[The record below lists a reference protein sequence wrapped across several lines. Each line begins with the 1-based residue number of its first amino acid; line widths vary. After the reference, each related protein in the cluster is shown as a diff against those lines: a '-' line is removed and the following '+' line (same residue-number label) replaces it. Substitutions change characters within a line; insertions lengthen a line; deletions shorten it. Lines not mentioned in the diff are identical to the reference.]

1 MLMMSINI
9 LTMIDEIDYLINQY
23 IGMLGRKYLLF

>member
-9 LTMIDEIDYLINQY
+9 LTMIDQIDYLINQY
-23 IGMLGRKYLLF
+23 IDMLGRKNLLF

>member
-9 LTMIDEIDYLINQY
+9 LPMIDQIDYLINQY
-23 IGMLGRKYLLF
+23 IDMLGRKNLLF

>member
-9 LTMIDEIDYLINQY
+9 LTMINEIDYLINQY
-23 IGMLGRKYLLF
+23 IGMLGRKNLLF